1 MLTHGHED
9 HVGALPF
16 LLRELDDGP
25 PIYGGP
31 LTIAMVRSKLDE
43 HKLKDVAVEDVL
55 PRRDIDA
62 GPVRRRDGEDGP
74 LDPGHLRRRAHL

>member
-16 LLRELDDGP
+16 VLRELDDWP

-43 HKLKDVAVEDVL
+43 HKLKDVPLRGRA
-55 PRRDIDA
+55 RRGRPSTPA
-62 GPVRRRDGEDGP
+62 RSTSSR
-74 LDPGHLRRRAHL
+74 